1 MYRLLSLSFL
11 ACSGC
16 LCSWAGIDRGLLAL
30 VPSGANVVGSIDI
43 SKSRGSD
50 FGQYLLSKQQVGDHG
65 FEEMI
70 AQTGFDPRRDLQ
82 YVLFAN
88 VPPAGDAGHSSFAI
102 FARGTFDQAR
112 IQAAA
117 TAKNAKVE
125 NYQGVSLFVNRKDT
139 HPTAFAFLDTG
150 VAVMA
155 DLPTLQQII
164 ANRTAPMSVNP
175 DLENRIEEIGADNDA
190 WFVSLGQTGA
200 LAQHMLSEAGP
211 QAQAFKSV
219 TQSSGGIR
227 FGQVVEA
234 SFQATTRSPQD
245 ANALAD
251 VVRFLASMVQM
262 QSQQDPRAAILAPA
276 LNSMTLETTGNT
288 LRCSVSI
295 PEKSLEQL
303 AELRPKRTG
312 TFTRTR

>member
-1 MYRLLSLSFL
+1 MYRLLSVSLL
-11 ACSGC
+11 ACLGC
-16 LCSWAGIDRGLLAL
+16 LCSWAGIDRDLLAL
-30 VPSGANVVGSIDI
+30 VPSGVNVVGSIDVT
-43 SKSRGSD
+43 KSRGSD

-82 YVLFAN
+82 HIVFASL
-88 VPPAGDAGHSSFAI
+88 PPAGDAGHSSFAI
-102 FARGTFDQAR
+102 FARGTFDEAR
-112 IQAAA
+112 IKAAA
-117 TAKNAKVE
+117 TAKNAKIE
-125 NYQGVSLFVNRKDT
+125 NYQGVSMFVNGKDT

-164 ANRTAPMSVNP
+164 ANRMAPVALNP
-175 DLENRIEEIGADNDA
+175 DLESRIEAVSADNDA

-200 LAQHMLSEAGP
+200 LAQHMLNEAGP

-227 FGQVVEA
+227 FGQVIQA

-288 LRCSVSI
+288 LHCSVSI

>member
-1 MYRLLSLSFL
+1 
-11 ACSGC
+11 
-16 LCSWAGIDRGLLAL
+16 
-30 VPSGANVVGSIDI
+30 VNVVGSIDVT
-43 SKSRGSD
+43 KSGGSD

-82 YVLFAN
+82 HIVFASL
-88 VPPAGDAGHSSFAI
+88 PPAGDAGHSSFAI
-102 FARGTFDQAR
+102 FARGTFDEAR
-112 IQAAA
+112 IKAAA
-117 TAKNAKVE
+117 TAKNAKIE
-125 NYQGVSLFVNRKDT
+125 NYQGVSMFVNGKDT

-164 ANRTAPMSVNP
+164 ANRMAPVALNP
-175 DLENRIEEIGADNDA
+175 DLESRIEAVSADNDA

-200 LAQHMLSEAGP
+200 LAQHVLNEAGP

-227 FGQVVEA
+227 FGQVIQA

-288 LRCSVSI
+288 LHCSVSI

>member
-1 MYRLLSLSFL
+1 MQRLLSLSLL

-16 LCSWAGIDRGLLAL
+16 LCAWAGIDRGLLAL
-30 VPSGANVVGSIDI
+30 VPAGVNVVGSIDVT
-43 SKSRGSD
+43 KSRGSD
-50 FGQYLLSKQQVGDHG
+50 FGQYLLAKQQVGDHG

-70 AQTGFDPRRDLQ
+70 VQTGFDPRRDLQ
-82 YVLFAN
+82 QVLFAS
-88 VPPAGDAGHSSFAI
+88 VRPADGAQHSSFAI
-102 FARGTFDQAR
+102 FARGTFDEER
-112 IQAAA
+112 IKAAA

-125 NYQGVSLFVNRKDT
+125 NYQGVSMFVNRRDT
-139 HPTAFAFLDTG
+139 NPTAFAFLDTG

-164 ANRTAPMSVNP
+164 ANRMAPVALNS
-175 DLENRIEEIGADNDA
+175 DLASQIEAVGSNNDA
-190 WFVSLGQTGA
+190 WFVSLDQTGA
-200 LAQHMLSEAGP
+200 LAQHMLNEAGP

-227 FGQVVEA
+227 FGQDIQA
-234 SFQATTRSPQD
+234 SFQATTRSAQD

-262 QSQQDPRAAILAPA
+262 QSQEDPRAAILAPA
-276 LNSMTLETTGNT
+276 LNSMALSTAGNT
-288 LRCSVSI
+288 VHFSVSI

-303 AELRPKRTG
+303 AELRPRRTG
-312 TFTRTR
+312 AITRTR